1 MILAYGVI
9 YNMKN
14 HKYLFE
20 LNTIAHSHIMSIE
33 VECDSL
39 DHARIL
45 AYNSLITNGYMKNV
59 YAYYQLELITIDGK
73 VQRK

>member
-1 MILAYGVI
+1 
-9 YNMKN
+9 MK

-20 LNTIAHSHIMSIE
+20 LNTIAHSNIISIE
-33 VECDSL
+33 VEVDSV

-59 YAYYQLELITIDGK
+59 HAYYQLDLISIDGV
-73 VQRK
+73 VQRP